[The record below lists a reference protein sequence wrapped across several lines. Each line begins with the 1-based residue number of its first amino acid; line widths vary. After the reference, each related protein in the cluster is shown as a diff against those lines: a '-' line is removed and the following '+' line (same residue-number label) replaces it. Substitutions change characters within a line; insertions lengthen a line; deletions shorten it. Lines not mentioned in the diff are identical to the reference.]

1 MVSGLIAL
9 VVGASAAEFAH
20 VEQCLSD
27 WQCVNAPLDDD
38 EETAVSPIPAGARL
52 MIVYARKDGKNT
64 LAICEQLRNA
74 PDGSTVPILLVIGR
88 YEITQAIEVKR
99 LGKAT
104 FIVKSFGEKSLRDK
118 IAELL
123 ASS

>member
-1 MVSGLIAL
+1 MVSGLTAL
-9 VVGASAAEFAH
+9 VVGASGEEFAH

-27 WQCVNAPLDDD
+27 WKCVNALLND
-38 EETAVSPIPAGARL
+38 EETAVSSIPAAARL
-52 MIVYARKDGKNT
+52 MIVYARKDEKST

-74 PDGSTVPILLVIGR
+74 LEGSAAPILLVVGR

-104 FIVKSFGEKSLRDK
+104 FIIKHFGEKSLRDK

>member
-1 MVSGLIAL
+1 MVSGLTAL
-9 VVGASAAEFAH
+9 VVGASGEEFAH

-27 WQCVNAPLDDD
+27 WQCVKAPLDDD
-38 EETAVSPIPAGARL
+38 EETVVSSIPTAASL
-52 MIVYARKDGKNT
+52 MIVYARKDGKST

-74 PDGSTVPILLVIGR
+74 PEGSAVPLLLVIGR

-99 LGKAT
+99 LGEAT
-104 FIVKSFGEKSLRDK
+104 FIIKSFGEKSLRDK